1 MRPLFLT
8 AVVLFFVAICGWL
21 LVGCSEAPI
30 KCSSMCVSDG
40 WAQTADQCLPDDPY
54 VRRKSCEEPVF
65 RAPVIGESVIVY
77 SADEERRTVLVEAI
91 LGDGEFI
98 IGGPPAESELGSG
111 VVAISDRALLGLVE
125 SVDDDTS
132 YARVVDQ

>member
-8 AVVLFFVAICGWL
+8 AAVLF
-21 LVGCSEAPI
+21 LVGCSENPI

-40 WAQTADQCLPDDPY
+40 WAQTAEQCLPDEPEPY
-54 VRRKSCEEPVF
+54 VRRKSCKEPVF

-111 VVAISDRALLGLVE
+111 VVAISDMALLGLVE